1 MTVGQGS
8 TVRSER
14 LNIRAG
20 HGDKELLEQAARI
33 ARMSTSR
40 FVLEAALRSAEEVI
54 ADQTRFTV
62 PPERWEAFVE
72 LLDRPARIAPGL
84 AEAAQR
90 PSPFRGE

>member
-1 MTVGQGS
+1 MTAGQGS
-8 TVRSER
+8 TFRSER
-14 LNIRAG
+14 LNIRVA
-20 HGDKELLEQAARI
+20 HEDKELLEQAALI
-33 ARMSTSR
+33 ARVSTSR

-54 ADQTRFTV
+54 ADQSRLML

-72 LLDRPARIAPGL
+72 LLDRPARIVPGL